1 MIFPNQRYKLRLDLV
16 KYICIYIKSVQISIS
31 IIQNVICMIQI
42 NSQMQAQNVKYINY
56 IYNVAYYTGYF
67 LALYIQDENN
77 CYQHFRYTATIYMH
91 KLMTFI

>member
-16 KYICIYIKSVQISIS
+16 KYICIYIKSVQISIW

-42 NSQMQAQNVKYINY
+42 NSHMQAQNVKYINY
-56 IYNVAYYTGYF
+56 IYIMWHTIYF
-67 LALYIQDENN
+67 FALYIQDENN
-77 CYQHFRYTATIYMH
+77 CYQHFLYTATIYMY

>member
-1 MIFPNQRYKLRLDLV
+1 
-16 KYICIYIKSVQISIS
+16 
-31 IIQNVICMIQI
+31 
-42 NSQMQAQNVKYINY
+42 MQAQNVKYINY

-77 CYQHFRYTATIYMH
+77 CYQHFLYTATIYMH